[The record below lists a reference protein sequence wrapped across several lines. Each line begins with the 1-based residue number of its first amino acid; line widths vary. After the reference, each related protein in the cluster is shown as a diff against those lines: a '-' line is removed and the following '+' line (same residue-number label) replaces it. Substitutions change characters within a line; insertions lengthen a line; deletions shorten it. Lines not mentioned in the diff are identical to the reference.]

1 MKSTTI
7 TISQETKSKIES
19 SKDKYGYKTFD
30 DCLKSIWLYLESND
44 LNPTLPYSKDN
55 YVTLET
61 NSKLRHEEAN
71 KILKNEVQGLRK
83 FIGAL
88 EKNYL
93 KPIIN
98 KLEMEDVIKAV
109 ELSKPEKET
118 PPALESLVKEQSS
131 ETDHLKSQISEIR
144 NAKNEALNLAEKYKN
159 MLKQLM
165 TKIKVENNILGT
177 KECQIKMSVSEYEEF
192 KKSTG
197 LV

>member
-1 MKSTTI
+1 MEKKTI
-7 TISQETKSKIES
+7 VLNLEVHKKVEETKEKFSF
-19 SKDKYGYKTFD
+19 KTYNDLIKSMCYFFENNKVSPSQILEENTTEIFRSDIRMYFD
-30 DCLKSIWLYLESND
+30 DLRKIQKE
-44 LNPTLPYSKDN
+44 DN
-55 YVTLET
+55 
-61 NSKLRHEEAN
+61 
-71 KILKNEVQGLRK
+71 QGLRK

-98 KLEMEDVIKAV
+98 KLEMEDVVKAV

-144 NAKNEALNLAEKYKN
+144 NAKNEALDLAEKYKN